1 MKLLNKLSHCV
12 LAIVLCLVSALNI
25 VLVKPY
31 INNVEKQRV
40 EYSQSDN
47 VDKET
52 KYNVKVYGEEL
63 LNKQKTK

>member
-52 KYNVKVYGEEL
+52 KYNVKVYGE
-63 LNKQKTK
+63 